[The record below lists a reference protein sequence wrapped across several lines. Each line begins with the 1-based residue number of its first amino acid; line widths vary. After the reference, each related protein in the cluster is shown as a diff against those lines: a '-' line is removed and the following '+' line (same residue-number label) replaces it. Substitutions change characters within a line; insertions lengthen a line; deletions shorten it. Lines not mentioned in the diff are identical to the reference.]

1 MSAFCTEADY
11 ENSIIE
17 LFESE
22 LGYTHVYGPDLETR
36 DFTCPFYDAVVAN
49 AILGRI
55 LHHSHVITITGNSY
69 RLKDCVSRIIV
80 HFYLTFYER
89 YHWWSKY

>member
-11 ENSIIE
+11 ENSI
-17 LFESE
+17 
-22 LGYTHVYGPDLETR
+22 
-36 DFTCPFYDAVVAN
+36 N
-49 AILGRI
+49 AILDRI
-55 LHHSHVITITGNSY
+55 LHNSHVITITGNSY

-89 YHWWSKY
+89 YHWWSKN